1 MTVVVDYQQ
10 RNRPTHG
17 QQRPD
22 RQQTA
27 AKTSGPGAD
36 QPDGV
41 RSEETSQIGQ
51 RIDDRDAGGRRSLCQ
66 HLGSGGPER
75 AIHRERAHKSYA
87 EKDDVRGGRSRVGRA
102 A

>member
-22 RQQTA
+22 REQAA

-41 RSEETSQIGQ
+41 RSEETAQIT
-51 RIDDRDAGGRRSLCQ
+51 DRVDHRDPGARGRDTR
-66 HLGSGGPER
+66 HP
-75 AIHRERAHKSYA
+75 
-87 EKDDVRGGRSRVGRA
+87 
-102 A
+102 